1 MNTLMNLKIQKQVG
15 PRRKTMKNRYK
26 KGDLVFAKVRPCVI
40 LVVRLYVRKV
50 YYCAIQNNTAANE
63 LVYFDSELR
72 PYTGNL
78 SIVKHQQQI
87 V

>member
-1 MNTLMNLKIQKQVG
+1 
-15 PRRKTMKNRYK
+15 MKKNHITNRYK
-26 KGDLVFAKVRPCVI
+26 KGDLVYAKVRPCVT

-50 YYCAIQNNTAANE
+50 YYCAIHNDPTANE

-72 PYTGNL
+72 PYLGNL
-78 SIVKHQQQI
+78 SIVKCQQQI